1 MAFDRPRRLFN
12 LLIVVGFATLPDVAR
27 DTVYAAEP
35 ESTSSAAQNP
45 LGALPQLDV
54 TKARILFFRPGSFVG
69 MAADA
74 RIRIDG
80 KTVGWVGSGSAVF
93 VDHAP
98 GDILVGIGG
107 PDRYTASDF
116 VLTLAP
122 GKEYFVT
129 LAAEA
134 HPGFGVLPFIIGKGI
149 DAARHVNEQHCGYGW
164 CAGVVDRSAA
174 LPELAPLSLSGPNPN
189 AN

>member
-1 MAFDRPRRLFN
+1 MGSTRTSAPATRTSTTAIPICSATRRDSASPMAFDRPRRLFN

-74 RIRIDG
+74 RIR
-80 KTVGWVGSGSAVF
+80 
-93 VDHAP
+93 
-98 GDILVGIGG
+98 
-107 PDRYTASDF
+107 
-116 VLTLAP
+116 
-122 GKEYFVT
+122 
-129 LAAEA
+129 
-134 HPGFGVLPFIIGKGI
+134 
-149 DAARHVNEQHCGYGW
+149 
-164 CAGVVDRSAA
+164 
-174 LPELAPLSLSGPNPN
+174 
-189 AN
+189 